1 MVLKPANKYQIFW
14 QDDKYKKFLLTVTSF
29 SYFFLKQK
37 FIKHHF
43 LWSRNNITAK
53 QRRLTIEAFIY
64 YLIYS
69 GVRKVFHKI
78 MSTHVL

>member
-1 MVLKPANKYQIFW
+1 MINIKNSYWQLPVLAIFFSS
-14 QDDKYKKFLLTVTSF
+14 KSLLNIIF
-29 SYFFLKQK
+29 CGAE
-37 FIKHHF
+37 
-43 LWSRNNITAK
+43 NNITAK

>member
-1 MVLKPANKYQIFW
+1 MTHDSYFMILVKVFTNHILVENIYFANHIEWAKHKIMVLKRANKYQIIW

-43 LWSRNNITAK
+43 LWSQK
-53 QRRLTIEAFIY
+53 
-64 YLIYS
+64 
-69 GVRKVFHKI
+69 
-78 MSTHVL
+78 